1 MIKPE
6 DLIAKFRYALD
17 NDWGYIWGTAG
28 KLWTAKDQENIG
40 HTDDENRALSRE
52 YGSQWIGHY
61 VADCS
66 GLFSWAFKQ
75 LGGYMYHGSNTMY
88 DKYCTDKGYLRNGKK
103 AGYRALL
110 PGTAVFTGTD
120 AKKPHV
126 GLYCGNNEV
135 IEAAGTMQG
144 VIKSRVTDS
153 KWKYWGELKG
163 VDYGLDD
170 ETAEDIEAH
179 PLLKKGD
186 SGMAVSDLQSK
197 LIERG
202 FPCGST
208 GVDGKFGNA
217 TLNAVKQFQ
226 QYSGLTVD
234 GIVGPKTWAA
244 LEMQTSAGK
253 TYTVTISGVNKEQAT
268 ALLRQFPEADVKE
281 NA

>member
-1 MIKPE
+1 MIKSE
-6 DLIAKFRYALD
+6 DLVAKFRYALD
-17 NDWGYIWGTAG
+17 NHWGYIWGTAG
-28 KLWTAKDQENIG
+28 KLWTAKDQAAATNEQ
-40 HTDDENRALSRE
+40 TVL
-52 YGSQWIGHY
+52 YGRRWINNF

-88 DKYCTDKGYLRNGKK
+88 DKYCTCNGPLRNGKK
-103 AGYRALL
+103 GGTEALL
-110 PGTAVFTGTD
+110 PGTAVFTGD
-120 AKKPHV
+120 DSNKGHV
-126 GLYCGNNEV
+126 GLYVGSNDV
-135 IEAAGTMQG
+135 IEAAGTQQG
-144 VIKSRVTDS
+144 VIRSKLTDS

-186 SGMAVSDLQSK
+186 SGVAVSALQSM

-226 QYSGLTVD
+226 QYSGLKVD

>member
-6 DLIAKFRYALD
+6 DLIQKFRYALD
-17 NDWGYIWGTAG
+17 NDWGYIWKTAG
-28 KLWTAKDQENIG
+28 KLWTEKDQAAA
-40 HTDDENRALSRE
+40 TRE
-52 YGSQWIGHY
+52 QTVAYGEKWIGHY

-75 LGGYMYHGSNTMY
+75 LGGYVYHGSNTMY
-88 DKYCTDKGYLRNGKK
+88 DKYCTCKGVLRNGKK
-103 AGYRALL
+103 GGTEAIL
-110 PGTAVFTGTD
+110 PGTAVFTGD
-120 AKKPHV
+120 DSNKGHV

-135 IEAAGTMQG
+135 IEAAGTQQG
-144 VIKSRVTDS
+144 VIKSKLTDK

-170 ETAEDIEAH
+170 ETTEDIEAH

-208 GVDGKFGNA
+208 GVDGKFGNT

-226 QYSGLTVD
+226 QYSGLKVD